1 VPFVLGSEN
10 VFADLGLPNADEL
23 LIKADLAIAIN
34 GAIRKNGWSQAEVV
48 ERTGLTQPE
57 VSKLGKMKTS
67 GFSQERL
74 QNVLRHLGMDVEI
87 HVHDRADDGVGT
99 IKVLKFA

>member
-1 VPFVLGSEN
+1 
-10 VFADLGLPNADEL
+10 
-23 LIKADLAIAIN
+23 
-34 GAIRKNGWSQAEVV
+34 
-48 ERTGLTQPE
+48 
-57 VSKLGKMKTS
+57 MKTS